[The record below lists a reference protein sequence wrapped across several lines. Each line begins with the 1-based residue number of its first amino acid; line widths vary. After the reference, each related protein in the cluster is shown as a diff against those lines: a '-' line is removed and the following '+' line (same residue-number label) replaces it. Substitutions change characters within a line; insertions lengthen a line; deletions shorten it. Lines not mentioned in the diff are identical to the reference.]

1 MSQQSLFPIEV
12 VDPDEVEP
20 EDKRLARIDAYDRW
34 NADYLRDFYMRRAA
48 AILSSGDVTRIRLLR
63 EWQARERRQAA

>member
-1 MSQQSLFPIEV
+1 MSDNLLKAR
-12 VDPDEVEP
+12 DA
-20 EDKRLARIDAYDRW
+20 EDTYRRDL
-34 NADYLRDFYMRRAA
+34 LRDFYMRRAA